1 MSKAETMNH
10 NEHPPEVRQM
20 TPPPRPQGRQA
31 PAPCEA
37 VAPEPVRVWQLLLP
51 LMALPI
57 GAWLTWRLSL
67 ESGMDGT
74 HSLPDLGGMWLAGLA
89 LSSLAC
95 AAGWA
100 ALHVWRRVKAHTR
113 QSRADLEVLA
123 RVALSSPD
131 PLALLD
137 RELRFSWVNLP
148 FLDWHGGHES
158 DVYGESFLTWLAAQR
173 VAPEALRRLESALA
187 QRLPA
192 TLELGSPD
200 TRHTFVY
207 LAPSH
212 DANSAFKGYTI
223 RFDDTATHPAF
234 GPVLE
239 RLQRENEALRNTID
253 QLAIVSEAD
262 RAGNITRVNRKF
274 IEISGYSED
283 ELIGKNH
290 RIVNSEMH
298 PREFWMHMWA
308 TIAQGRPW
316 RGEVCN
322 RSKDGRLYWVDSLVA
337 PILDPQGK
345 VERYISIRTDI
356 THFRRAEA
364 ALAASQRMLA
374 RTGSLA
380 RTGGWYYD
388 LGTRQLYMSA
398 ECMRI
403 FGAEPDW
410 TSSVEEILGYREPHH
425 TPAVARLI
433 ETVNG
438 REEAFEQVIEI
449 TLNDQRHRHVRLMG
463 EFDRRTEGTP
473 RLLGAAQDVTAQIE
487 AQRRAEQSESVL
499 RSAIHAMDEAF
510 ALYDTDDRLLFCN
523 DKYRHLVFRNPDD
536 LRLGTAYEDVIRQS
550 TADGL
555 LMAEGMD
562 RETWIA
568 DRILRSRRHESSE
581 IRKLNNGRWIRFVD
595 YRTPDGFHVALRVD
609 VTELQQSLETAQAAS
624 RAKSQFLANMSHE
637 IRTPMSAVM
646 GMLQLMQHTELND
659 KQRDLTDKASTAAR
673 ALLGVVNDILDYS
686 KVEAGKMSLDPQP
699 FDLDALL
706 ADLSVIVS
714 NTLGEKRLDVVFDL
728 DPGVP
733 RALMGDS
740 LRLKQGLINLC
751 ANAIKFTET
760 GTVVLA
766 VQQTDATEGSVQLSF
781 EVSDTGP
788 GMSPEQLQRL
798 FQEYEQA
805 DASTARR
812 HGGTGLGLMISRQL
826 VGLMGGTLDVSS
838 QLGQGSTFRFAVTMP
853 IVDPVGLAQAVA
865 PALNRPA
872 VWLVDR
878 HPSSRRA
885 VQRTLHA
892 LGCKVQ
898 AFSSVPAARQRL
910 DTNAEGAL
918 RCDVLLMDLDTSAE
932 ATANETRALIQ
943 QLQRR
948 GMGALA
954 ELPVLTLSSCGIE
967 AFGQQECPLSLQWEH
982 VLIKP
987 LTPQTL
993 GQALRRALSQE
1004 QATAAPRPTATPLEG
1019 LHVLLVE
1026 DDLLN
1031 QHVAMEL
1038 LRLQGADVVL
1048 EPNGQA
1054 AVARLTEQPDAFD
1067 VVLMDMEMPV
1077 LDGLAATR
1085 QIRQIAALEHLPVV
1099 AMTANISPADGQAC
1113 LDAGMNA
1120 HIGKPFDVNALVRTV
1135 LERVALARSAGHPPA
1150 RPALAAAPT
1159 AAPTADTVA
1168 AHGRDAGLTTV
1179 FLRVA
1184 PTYLQ
1189 RLGQALEQHDVA
1201 QLKALAHQVKGS
1213 AAMLGERALSAAAA
1227 DLEAACRMAT
1237 DPWSTAADHP
1247 VTVLASAF
1255 RQTLEATV
1263 ASRTAPT
1270 ADHPAPAD
1278 PPDHSPAAPPFTE
1291 LQQDLRALLAAARS
1305 ADMVAYELMDTAW
1318 ARHGAWHPE
1327 LAAVRDAIEVVDFDG
1342 ACALLEPWLQRLGGE

>member
-10 NEHPPEVRQM
+10 NEHPREAPQM

-37 VAPEPVRVWQLLLP
+37 VPPEPVRVWQLMLP
-51 LMALPI
+51 LTALPT

-67 ESGMDGT
+67 SLEGSADGAPA
-74 HSLPDLGGMWLAGLA
+74 LPDGGLMWLAGLA
-89 LSSLAC
+89 LSSLVC
-95 AAGWA
+95 VAGWA
-100 ALHVWRRVKAHTR
+100 GLHVCRRASTLAR
-113 QSRADLEVLA
+113 QSRGDLEVLA

-200 TRHTFVY
+200 TRHTFVH

-234 GPVLE
+234 GPALE

-262 RAGNITRVNRKF
+262 RAGNITRANRKF
-274 IEISGYSED
+274 VEISGYSEA
-283 ELIGKNH
+283 ELLGRNH
-290 RIVNSEMH
+290 RIVNSEVH
-298 PREFWMHMWA
+298 PREFWMHMWT
-308 TIAQGRPW
+308 TISQGRPW

-322 RSKDGRLYWVDSLVA
+322 RAKDGRLYWVDSLVA
-337 PILDPQGK
+337 PILDTEGK

-449 TLNDQRHRHVRLMG
+449 TLSDQRHRHVRLMG
-463 EFDRRTEGTP
+463 EFDRRAEGTP

-510 ALYDTDDRLLFCN
+510 ALYDTEDRLLFCN
-523 DKYRHLVFRNPDD
+523 DKYRHLVFKNPDD

-550 TADGL
+550 AEEGVLTA
-555 LMAEGMD
+555 AGMD

-568 DRILRSRRHESSE
+568 DRLLRTRRQESSE

-609 VTELQQSLETAQAAS
+609 VTELQQSLEAAQAAS
-624 RAKSQFLANMSHE
+624 RGKSQFLANMSHE

-728 DPGVP
+728 DPTVP
-733 RALMGDS
+733 RALLGDS
-740 LRLKQGLINLC
+740 LRLKQVLINLS

-766 VQQTDATEGSVQLSF
+766 VQQADAADGSVRLNF

-798 FQEYEQA
+798 FREYEQA

-826 VGLMGGTLDVSS
+826 VGLMGGTLEVTS

-878 HPSSRRA
+878 HPTSRRS
-885 VQRTLHA
+885 VQRTLQA
-892 LGCKVQ
+892 MGCKVQ
-898 AFSSVPAARQRL
+898 AFNGVPAAGQRL
-910 DTNAEGAL
+910 GADSAQ
-918 RCDVLLMDLDTSAE
+918 RCDVLLMDLETAAE
-932 ATANETRALIQ
+932 AADETRRLIQ
-943 QLQRR
+943 QLQQR
-948 GMGALA
+948 GTDPSA

-993 GQALRRALSQE
+993 GQALHRALSQE
-1004 QATAAPRPTATPLEG
+1004 QVTAAPRPTATPLAG

-1085 QIRQIAALEHLPVV
+1085 QIRQIPALEHLPVV

-1120 HIGKPFDVNALVRTV
+1120 HVGKPFDVNALVRTV
-1135 LERVALARSAGHPPA
+1135 LERVALARSAGRPPA
-1150 RPALAAAPT
+1150 RPGPTTAPAADAT
-1159 AAPTADTVA
+1159 AT
-1168 AHGRDAGLTTV
+1168 HGRDAGLTAV

-1189 RLGQALEQHDVA
+1189 RLARALEQHDVA

-1213 AAMLGERALSAAAA
+1213 AAMLGDRALSATAA
-1227 DLEAACRMAT
+1227 DLETACRTAT
-1237 DPWSTAADHP
+1237 DPWPTAADHP
-1247 VTVLASAF
+1247 VATLATAF